1 VSADAYI
8 QIAPDSTGKKVDNGT
23 LTLSGTE
30 VYRQRVEAYAGADF
44 PVTGTFWQ
52 ATQPVTLADTV
63 QLDAFGRLRVSEA
76 LTLFDSQQEY
86 GLDTRTTWDATA
98 NGTLSTASSNGSVTN
113 GSNSVGPTNA
123 NTRLTPITVSG
134 TSGHYAVLQS
144 RQYVRYIPGKSHL
157 IFVTGIFSPGTVAN
171 TDARVGYFDSA
182 NGIFLKVTNGVA
194 GVVRRTS
201 TSGSAVDTE
210 VLQSAWNIDKM
221 DGTGVSGIT
230 LDLTKT
236 QILFIQAQWLGVGRV
251 VVGFDI
257 DGVLMPVHQFLNAN
271 TLAVPYTQSFNL
283 PVRLELRNTGA
294 STGATIQFVCC
305 SVQSEGGSEA
315 RGFPFS
321 APPTITTTA
330 VTTRRPVLSI
340 RPKATYNSRTNRAH
354 IEDLVFTLRAT
365 NNDSM
370 YEVVVGG
377 TLTGAAFASADTN
390 STAEYDTT
398 ATAIAN
404 GVTIIS
410 GFVISGSGSNAGVT
424 SRDTDIRNPL
434 VLSQI
439 DALTA
444 NQINVSIVCT
454 SFSGTSNI
462 TALANWHE
470 QVI

>member
-1 VSADAYI
+1 MSADAYI

-30 VYRQRVEAYAGADF
+30 VYRQRVEAYAGETLPIA
-44 PVTGTFWQ
+44 
-52 ATQPVTLADTV
+52 LADTV

-76 LTLFDSQQEY
+76 ITLFDSQQEY

-98 NGTLSTASSNGSVTN
+98 NGTLSTPSSNGSVTN
-113 GSNSVGPTNA
+113 GSNSVGPTDA
-123 NTRLTPITVSG
+123 NTRMTPITVSG

-144 RQYVRYIPGKSHL
+144 RQYVRYVPGKSHL
-157 IFVTGIFSPGTVAN
+157 VLLTGIFSPGTVAN
-171 TDARVGYFDSA
+171 NDSRVGYFDSA
-182 NGIFLKVTNGVA
+182 NGVFFEVTNGVLA
-194 GVVRRTS
+194 MVRRTS
-201 TSGSAVDTE
+201 TSGSVVDNR
-210 VLQSAWNIDKM
+210 VVQASWNIDKM

-257 DGVLMPVHQFLNAN
+257 NGVLYPVHQFLNAN
-271 TLAVPYTQSFNL
+271 SLAVPYTQSFNL
-283 PVRLELRNTGA
+283 PVRMETRNTGA

-305 SVQSEGGSEA
+305 SVQSEGGTEV

-354 IEDLVFTLRAT
+354 IEDLTFTLRAT
-365 NNDSM
+365 TNDSM

-377 TLTGAAFASADTN
+377 TLTGAAFASVDTN

-454 SFSGTSNI
+454 SFTGTSNI